1 MKKALELLLE
11 KAMRDINPLLQM
23 KATVEYGY
31 PIMVTFSWV
40 KSQKVVIDF
49 TDEWL
54 EKKFDSDIIFIH
66 SNDTIEKVEEKIK
79 SVIEKIKGNGV
90 FCI

>member
-11 KAMRDINPLLQM
+11 KAMGDTSPLLQM

-66 SNDTIEKVEEKIK
+66 SNDTIEKVEEKIN

>member
-11 KAMRDINPLLQM
+11 KAMRDINPLLQTNV
-23 KATVEYGY
+23 TVEYGY
-31 PIMVTFSWV
+31 PIMVAFSWV
-40 KSQKVVIDF
+40 KSQKLIIDF

-54 EKKFDSDIIFIH
+54 EKKFDSDIIFVYKD
-66 SNDTIEKVEEKIK
+66 DTLEKVEQKIN

>member
-66 SNDTIEKVEEKIK
+66 SNDTIEKVEEKIN